1 MNVVIHDQYTSL
13 IKYLSSSYETT
24 KTFNFN
30 SDKNTE
36 IPI

>member
-13 IKYLSSSYETT
+13 IKYETT